1 MYDKEVSKMADRG
14 VYKYT
19 CTGKILKGFLSLSG
33 KDMTKSN
40 CQEEGK
46 QVKFLTEVVAS
57 RDEKYI
63 IYVLA

>member
-1 MYDKEVSKMADRG
+1 MGRG
-14 VYKYT
+14 YKYT
-19 CTGKILKGFLSLSG
+19 CTGKILKGFLRLSD

-63 IYVLA
+63 ICTCLKFLIWNIEG